1 MRNLLALLGAAL
13 VTFVVVGWYLD
24 WYKIKTEPDASGH
37 REVNIDIN
45 GPKIKEDL
53 HKGRERL
60 QEALDSKGTSPAAQV
75 PGPHPNPGKGPVP
88 APAGFGPTSQP
99 GEESEFVIPAGNVVP
114 PTPVPGG
121 YRD

>member
-1 MRNLLALLGAAL
+1 MRNLFALLGAAL
-13 VTFVVVGWYLD
+13 LTFVVVGWYLD
-24 WYKIKTEPDASGH
+24 WYKVKTEPDASGH

-60 QEALDSKGTSPAAQV
+60 QQAIDSKGNGPAAQAPGQHPGAAKASV
-75 PGPHPNPGKGPVP
+75 PTP
-88 APAGFGPTSQP
+88 ASFGSPSTPPEGSAFANPAGG
-99 GEESEFVIPAGNVVP
+99 VVP
-114 PTPVPGG
+114 PPPEPGR